1 MLVAAIE
8 LPAARPFTLES
19 AQAAARG
26 EGSANQLMTRLS
38 LDGRITPQQYEEA
51 CRRADD
57 FERALAS
64 RASAN

>member
-8 LPAARPFTLES
+8 LPAAEPFTLES
-19 AQAAARG
+19 AQATAHG
-26 EGSANQLMTRLS
+26 KGSANQLMTRLS

-57 FERALAS
+57 FERAFAS
-64 RASAN
+64 RASGH